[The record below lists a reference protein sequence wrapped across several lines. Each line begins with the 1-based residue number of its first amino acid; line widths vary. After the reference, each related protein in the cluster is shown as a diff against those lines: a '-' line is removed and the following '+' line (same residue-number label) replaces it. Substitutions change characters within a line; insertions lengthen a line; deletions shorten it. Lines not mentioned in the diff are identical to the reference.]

1 VTIAVVPVKDLASA
15 KQRLAVRLGPN
26 ERRTLVLLMLEDV
39 LQALRRSPGVSATI
53 VVTRD
58 GEVAD
63 RAARF
68 GAEVLAE
75 PANDGYT
82 SAVSRAARELTRRG
96 EAAMLSVP
104 GDVPG
109 VSPDELTRLI
119 GACRAAP
126 SVVFSPSR
134 DGRGT
139 NAARVCPP
147 NAFDLQFG
155 EPSFAAHVARA
166 RAAGLATEVLEIES
180 LALDLDSP
188 EDLDAFLRE
197 PSNTATF
204 YFLQEVLGGRLRS
217 ITGTSRSQTSR

>member
-1 VTIAVVPVKDLASA
+1 LASA

-63 RAARF
+63 RAPRF
-68 GAEVLAE
+68 GAEVLEE
-75 PANDGYT
+75 PTNDGYT
-82 SAVSRAARELTRRG
+82 SAVRRAARELVRRG
-96 EAAMLSVP
+96 ESAMLSVP

-109 VSPDELTRLI
+109 VSPDEIASLLA
-119 GACRAAP
+119 ACRAAP
-126 SVVFSPSR
+126 SIVFSPSR
-134 DGRGT
+134 DGQGT
-139 NAARVCPP
+139 NAALVCPP

-166 RAAGLATEVLEIES
+166 RAAGLATEVIELER
-180 LALDLDSP
+180 LALDLDGP
-188 EDLDAFLRE
+188 EDLDAFVRE
-197 PSNTATF
+197 PSDTATF
-204 YFLQEVLGGRLRS
+204 YFLQEVLGGRPRS

>member
-1 VTIAVVPVKDLASA
+1 MTIAVVPVKDLVSA
-15 KQRLAVRLGPN
+15 KQRLAARLGPN

-58 GEVAD
+58 REVAD
-63 RAARF
+63 RAVRF
-68 GAEVLAE
+68 EAEVLEE
-75 PANDGYT
+75 PSNDGYT
-82 SAVSRAARELTRRG
+82 SAVSRAAAELARRG
-96 EAAMLSVP
+96 ESAMLSVP

-109 VSPDELTRLI
+109 VSPDEIASLL
-119 GACRAAP
+119 ASCRAAP

-139 NAARVCPP
+139 NAALVSPP

-166 RAAGLATEVLEIES
+166 RAAGLATEVLELER

-197 PSNTATF
+197 PSTTATF
-204 YFLQEVLGGRLRS
+204 YFLQEVLGGRPRP
-217 ITGTSRSQTSR
+217 ITSTSRSQTTR